1 MAQSLRMA
9 STTITLN
16 DFGEFT
22 KRQSTR
28 KDGTPGAVRYTS
40 TIYAS
45 PVVTRF
51 DAKMLGKGPAQA
63 IAKHLRERVGGISS
77 LASAGTQKIRA
88 HDAKTLSGVRG
99 NGQEGPVRQSEYL
112 RKRYDKALP
121 NQTQRMFS
129 DSGRMAKGIT
139 VGAAKGNAWIVNVP
153 ANRLNPTLLS
163 GGEQALRTIYAKL
176 LQYVP
181 EFGNGSKLRDILSVR
196 RAIKDATPLIDPRL
210 AKQVGKKI
218 AGFFT
223 QDVSLRQVVDG
234 IRDVYGL
241 AA

>member
-1 MAQSLRMA
+1 MAQSLDMA
-9 STTITLN
+9 TTTVILN
-16 DFGEFT
+16 DFGELT
-22 KRQSTR
+22 RRQSKR

-63 IAKHLRERVGGISS
+63 IAKHLRERVSGIVVPAKEVTQRIRSKDAARLTGNLGG
-77 LASAGTQKIRA
+77 GK
-88 HDAKTLSGVRG
+88 
-99 NGQEGPVRQSEYL
+99 EGPVKTSQYL
-112 RKRYDKALP
+112 RSRYDKKLP
-121 NQTQRMFS
+121 NQTTYKFN
-129 DSGRMAKGIT
+129 DSGRFAAGIT
-139 VGAAKGNAWIVNVP
+139 VGAAKGNVWIVNVP
-153 ANRLNPTLLS
+153 ANRLNPTLLH
-163 GGEQALRTIYAKL
+163 GGTIALDMVYKELMRL
-176 LQYVP
+176 VP

-223 QDVSLRQVVDG
+223 QDVSMRQVVDG
-234 IRDVYGL
+234 IKDVYGL

>member
-9 STTITLN
+9 ATTITLN

-22 KRQSTR
+22 KRQSTK

-88 HDAKTLSGVRG
+88 QEAKTISGVHG
-99 NGQEGPVRQSEYL
+99 NGQEGPVRQSAYL

-121 NQTQRMFS
+121 NQTQRMFN
-129 DSGRMAKGIT
+129 DSGRLANGIA
-139 VGAAKGNAWIVNVP
+139 VNSAKGNAWIVNVP
-153 ANRLNPTLLS
+153 ANRLNPDMLR
-163 GGEQALRTIYAKL
+163 GGEQALREIYARL
-176 LQYVP
+176 VQFIP
-181 EFGNGSKLRDILSVR
+181 EFGNGSKLREVLDVR
-196 RAIKDATPLIDPRL
+196 RAIKEATPLIDPRL